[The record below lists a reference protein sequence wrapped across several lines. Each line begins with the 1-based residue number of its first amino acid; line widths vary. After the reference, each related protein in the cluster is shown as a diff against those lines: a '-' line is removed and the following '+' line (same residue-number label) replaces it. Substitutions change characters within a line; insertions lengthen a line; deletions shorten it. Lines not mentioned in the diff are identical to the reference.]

1 MTVISKE
8 PIKSVADA
16 ARYHDKSFNVAAGK
30 KADNYY
36 INEKATAHWE
46 GRGAEILGIGGRAV
60 TKKEFVAFLS
70 GRMPHPD
77 TGKIQ
82 NLANNSKG
90 EQRRPGIDFTI
101 APPKSVS
108 IAGLVGKDDRVVAAH
123 LAANARAMKWFEKHA
138 SLIRVKDENGRN
150 RPELAGN
157 LLYASVLHET
167 NRENEPQI
175 HSHNVIVSAVY
186 DEARHTWRSLTNDL
200 LHVLRARGDIIYKTE
215 LAAGLKELGYE
226 LEYAEN
232 GVDFEIKGFTRE
244 HVETFSTRAAQVR
257 DALLR
262 QGIDPAEA
270 SFDSRRVAKLDSRAT
285 KQEHPRD
292 VLQSVWEE
300 TARGANLDVAAF
312 VRRAQVRSA
321 DHAPSQRQHGFGVD
335 GAGVGDRTTRRA
347 GRERGFSAGGVS
359 DGGSADTLRA
369 VAWAIEHLSE
379 REQAFALSDLEIT
392 AVKFSRGIID
402 DVEWAIEEH
411 IRNHILVERGLS
423 PSGQI
428 QYTTHKAIDS
438 ELRLAENI
446 LAGRAEGNVILDQES
461 EFDAA
466 VKAFEARKEQ
476 EAGEP
481 FKLSKEQINAA
492 HNVLMHPDSFQGIQ
506 GEAGTGKTAALA
518 MVNDVASAK
527 GWEMIGLATSAAA
540 AKELEASSGINSD
553 TVAGYFAKRESA
565 IRAMEVCLTELR
577 TSLEGRE
584 SIRGIEDLRI
594 EARKLVVT
602 GEGVDFGKHRY
613 TFDHQRGEVFRS
625 PDNLRN
631 ALGAFLTDFGTR
643 HRPGAAR
650 ARETAV
656 TFADRARAST
666 MSAAVDAATSL
677 GRRWTTFEQVGT
689 AETVAARN
697 ALYLAREGT
706 ASDLDIE
713 YTRTQAQLSNLRR
726 YGNVEGRKTLI
737 VMDESSLT
745 GAFDTERI
753 SSLAREIGARVVF
766 QGDIK
771 QHGSVAAG
779 RAFEQAQ
786 KAGMHVSVLEETR
799 RFRDA
804 TAQTRQALKDMKAGK
819 YAKAIERLDTLEV
832 EDNELASVVA
842 ERYVDNLAQLKGRGI
857 QDPRVGIVAVTN
869 RDRKDINAAIHDLLA
884 KEGLIEDRDVTKRHL
899 DDPKMTQAEQRYVS
913 MLQKKKVSALV
924 YRKTYREIGVEKG
937 DVLTVI
943 GFDVGKNRIFARNA
957 AGQRIEI
964 NPQRQD
970 YFSPAIWENRVFS
983 VGDRVETRAIIRLPG
998 QELERVDNGT
1008 QGVIVSLDENGA
1020 KIRWTHE
1027 RKESELKNDDLRFV
1041 DHAYAH
1047 TSYKEQGA
1055 TNHREI
1061 IAVSEVG
1068 AMVFN
1073 REAAYV
1079 AASRAK
1085 DNTEIVTSDLETLL
1099 DHAGRDVGKTT
1110 SVDFKAEDQSDGK
1123 VNQTPKLDRKPG
1135 GPTRDGTRTKTHKRE
1150 ISQDPGN
1157 LLEF

>member
-8 PIKSVADA
+8 PIRSVADA
-16 ARYHDKSFNVAAGK
+16 ALYHDKSFNVEAGK

-46 GRGAEILGIGGRAV
+46 GRGAEILGVRGKAV

-70 GRMPHPD
+70 GRLPHPD

-123 LAANARAMKWFEKHA
+123 LAANARAMQWFEKHA
-138 SLIRVKDENGRN
+138 SLIRVKDENGHN
-150 RPELAGN
+150 RSELAGN

-186 DEARHTWRSLTNDL
+186 DEARHSWRSLTNDL
-200 LHVLRARGDIIYKTE
+200 LHVLRARGDIIYKAE

-226 LEYAEN
+226 LEYAKN
-232 GVDFEIKGFTRE
+232 GIDFEIKGFTRA

-262 QGIDPAEA
+262 QGIDPSEA
-270 SFDSRRVAKLDSRAT
+270 SFDSRRVAKLDSRAA

-312 VRRAQVRSA
+312 VQRAQERSA
-321 DHAPSQRQHGFGVD
+321 GQSASRQQSGI
-335 GAGVGDRTTRRA
+335 GAGQATSTERTTRRA
-347 GRERGFSAGGVS
+347 GRERALGEGGGAP
-359 DGGSADTLRA
+359 DGRESTLKA
-369 VAWAIEHLSE
+369 VAWAIEHLTE
-379 REQAFALSDLEIT
+379 REQSFALTDLEIT
-392 AVKFSRGIID
+392 AVKFGRGVID
-402 DVEWAIEEH
+402 DVEWAIEQH
-411 IRNHILVERGLS
+411 VQNHILVERGLS

-428 QYTTHKAIDS
+428 LYTTHKAVDS

-446 LAGRAEGNVILDQES
+446 LAGRGEGNVILDQES

-466 VKAFEARKEQ
+466 VKAFEARKES
-476 EAGEP
+476 EIGEP

-518 MVNDVASAK
+518 MVNDVALAK
-527 GWEMIGLATSAAA
+527 GWEMIGVATSAAA
-540 AKELEASSGINSD
+540 AKELQASSGIKSD
-553 TVAGYFAKRESA
+553 TVAGYFARRESA
-565 IRAMEVCLTELR
+565 IRAMEVRLTELR
-577 TSLEGRE
+577 TSLDDKE
-584 SIRGIEDLRI
+584 SIRGTEDRRI
-594 EARKLVVT
+594 EMRKLAVT
-602 GEGVDFGKHRY
+602 SEGVNYGKHRY
-613 TFDHQRGEVFRS
+613 TFDHQRGDVFRS
-625 PDNLRN
+625 PDNLRS
-631 ALGAFLTDFGTR
+631 AIGAFLADVGAR

-650 ARETAV
+650 ALESAT
-656 TFADRARAST
+656 TFADRARASS
-666 MSAAVDAATSL
+666 MSAAVNLATNL
-677 GRRWTTFEQVGT
+677 GRRWSTFEQVGT
-689 AETVAARN
+689 AEAVAARS
-697 ALYLAREGT
+697 ALYLAREGA
-706 ASDLDIE
+706 ASELDIE

-726 YGNVEGRKTLI
+726 YGNIEGKKTLI

-753 SSLAREIGARVVF
+753 SNLAREIGARVVF

-786 KAGMHVSVLEETR
+786 NAGMHVSVLEETR

-804 TAQTRQALKDMKAGK
+804 TVQTRQALKDMKAGK
-819 YAKAIERLDTLEV
+819 YAKAIERLDTREV
-832 EDNELASVVA
+832 EENELATVVA
-842 ERYVDNLAQLKGRGI
+842 ERYVDNLSQLKARGI
-857 QDPRVGIVAVTN
+857 QDPKVGIVAVTN
-869 RDRKDINAAIHDLLA
+869 VDRKAINAEIHSLLA
-884 KEGLIEDRDVTKRHL
+884 KEGLIEDRDFTKRHL
-899 DDPKMTQAEQRYVS
+899 DDPKMTQAEQRYAS
-913 MLQKKKVSALV
+913 MLRKNKVNALV

-937 DVLTVI
+937 DVLTVT
-943 GFDVGKNRIFARNA
+943 GFDVNQNRIYARNA
-957 AGQRIEI
+957 AGKRIEI

-1008 QGVIVSLDENGA
+1008 QGTIVAMDESGA
-1020 KIRWTHE
+1020 KIRWTHGG
-1027 RKESELKNDDLRFV
+1027 KESELKDDDLRFV

-1068 AMVFN
+1068 AFVFN

-1099 DHAGRDVGKTT
+1099 DHAGREVGKTT
-1110 SVDFKAEDQSDGK
+1110 AVDFEQPDQPTAKA
-1123 VNQTPKLDRKPG
+1123 NQASKFDRG
-1135 GPTRDGTRTKTHKRE
+1135 SAGRTSNQNRSKEPKRE
-1150 ISQDPGN
+1150 NVQDPGN